1 MGTFSLLACRP
12 EAETL
17 SQMACGGDPISPPQ
31 LLVLPTL
38 APGPVSP
45 GLWCQGRAGDSVG
58 GGVLAPFSVW
68 LPLPHPK
75 GCSWAQALGCEG
87 PLLQRGVKRP
97 PSLPPPPIL
106 EGCCLSGKLGGRH
119 RW

>member
-58 GGVLAPFSVW
+58 GGGPGSLQCVAPPAPPQGVLLGPGAGVRGPPAAERSEKATVSPSAPY
-68 LPLPHPK
+68 P
-75 GCSWAQALGCEG
+75 GR
-87 PLLQRGVKRP
+87 LL
-97 PSLPPPPIL
+97 S
-106 EGCCLSGKLGGRH
+106 
-119 RW
+119 